1 MQYKLY
7 LFTAILMTVLMG
19 CATFSDNA
27 YKTLAVG
34 YQGYDTT
41 MSVLGDM
48 YQAGQLPEEV
58 KDKAIEYG
66 TLYMEAHNEAVG
78 ALHRYLSDP
87 TESKKQVYLN
97 AAIDAGFRLGN
108 LFDLAK
114 PYLQRG
120 E

>member
-7 LFTAILMTVLMG
+7 LFTAILMAVLMG
-19 CATFSDNA
+19 CATFSNNA

-66 TLYMEAHNEAVG
+66 TLYMEAHNEAVA

-87 TESKKQVYLN
+87 TEDKRELYTKAIVELD
-97 AAIDAGFRLGN
+97 AALW
-108 LFDLAK
+108 DLEQFAR
-114 PYLQRG
+114 PYLGGVR
-120 E
+120 